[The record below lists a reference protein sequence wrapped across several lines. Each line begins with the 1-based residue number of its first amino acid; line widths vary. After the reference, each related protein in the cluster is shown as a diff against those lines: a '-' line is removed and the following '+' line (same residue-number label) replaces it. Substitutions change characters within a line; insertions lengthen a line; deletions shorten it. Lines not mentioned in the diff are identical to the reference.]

1 MADIEQKFSELLITC
16 DTREQSALIQN
27 KKVPTAIIKGK
38 LISEYSNDEIIKLT
52 KQRPRIWQVA
62 NYCMKKGAEVVIDNL
77 DRCDYKIEG
86 IYQGKVVC
94 LGVEYKTL
102 NDIAGSIDDLTWKL
116 PEAYAQ
122 FGDVALFVEGRLN
135 IVPVGQF
142 YYVRNFEKRD
152 ASVLRFDK
160 LTGYLETWRQLGIHV
175 RQFEREDMFP
185 IVLEDLLNYI
195 TKDVHTTFSTKTQ
208 CNEDIVIKMLC
219 QVPGLGVKTISKML
233 RKRKFTVFEF
243 INMNIEELQSIAGKD
258 KGIKIYNA
266 IHSIE
271 WK

>member
-1 MADIEQKFSELLITC
+1 MVDLEQKFGELLITC

-27 KKVPTAIIKGK
+27 KKVPSAIIKGK
-38 LISEYSNDEIIKLT
+38 LISEYSNEEIIKLT
-52 KQRPRIWQVA
+52 KQRPRIWQA
-62 NYCMKKGAEVVIDNL
+62 ASHGMKKGAEVVIDNL

-94 LGVEYKTL
+94 LGIEYKTL

-116 PEAYAQ
+116 PEAYNH
-122 FGDVALFVEGRLN
+122 FDDVALFVEGRLN
-135 IVPVGQF
+135 IVQNGQF
-142 YYVRNFEKRD
+142 FYVRNFANKD

-160 LTGYLETWRQLGIHV
+160 LTGRLETWRKLGIHV

-208 CNEDIVIKMLC
+208 CNEDIVMKMLC
-219 QVPGLGVKTISKML
+219 QVSGLGVKTISKML
-233 RKRKFTVFEF
+233 QKRNFTLFELA
-243 INMNIEELQSIAGKD
+243 NMDIEELKNIAGED
-258 KGIKIYNA
+258 KGVKIYNTVRG
-266 IHSIE
+266 I
-271 WK
+271 